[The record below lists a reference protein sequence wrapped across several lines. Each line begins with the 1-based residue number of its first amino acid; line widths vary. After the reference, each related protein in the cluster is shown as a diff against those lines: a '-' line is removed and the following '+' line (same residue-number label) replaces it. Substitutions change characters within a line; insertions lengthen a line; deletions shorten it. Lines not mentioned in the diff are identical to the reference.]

1 MNTIVIIRSH
11 SNSNNSLAMPVP
23 GFSEDLADSLFQG
36 SAGRP
41 AHSNPSKSEIVTALF
56 TIHLGLDSK
65 Y

>member
-23 GFSEDLADSLFQG
+23 GFSENLADSLFQG

-41 AHSNPSKSEIVTALF
+41 AHSDPSKKRDSDSIV
-56 TIHLGLDSK
+56 HYSSRSR
-65 Y
+65 